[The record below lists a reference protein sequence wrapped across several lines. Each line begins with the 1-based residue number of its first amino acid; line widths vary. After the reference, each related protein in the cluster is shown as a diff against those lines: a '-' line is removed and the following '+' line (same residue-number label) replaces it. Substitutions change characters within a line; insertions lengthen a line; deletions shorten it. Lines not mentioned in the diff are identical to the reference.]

1 MGKVMKDK
9 EKKMKK
15 KIGYLVVVV
24 LLVTLMASCFGF
36 KDKEMSDQ
44 EKEKAVILGNV
55 TAIVDTH
62 YNPFLGQANAL
73 ILINDEL
80 MKAAKEKYKGEFEI
94 RNIVVNSKYN
104 FFHFVKPYTYTATG
118 DVVKK

>member
-9 EKKMKK
+9 EKKMKRA
-15 KIGYLVVVV
+15 IGYFMAAV
-24 LLVTLMASCFGF
+24 LLTALVSSCIEF
-36 KDKEMSDQ
+36 KDKEMSEQ

-80 MKAAKEKYKGEFEI
+80 MKEAKEKYKGEFEI
-94 RNIVVNSKYN
+94 RNIVVNSKYY